1 MMFWIKITQS
11 KKWNKKKKKKK
22 EEEEKKRKKR
32 KKRNRKNKEK
42 ESSLLGTVNIQ
53 RQITLVTTIMDYV
66 PLPPPV

>member
-1 MMFWIKITQS
+1 MEQ
-11 KKWNKKKKKKK
+11 KKKEK
-22 EEEEKKRKKR
+22 EEEEQKKKR